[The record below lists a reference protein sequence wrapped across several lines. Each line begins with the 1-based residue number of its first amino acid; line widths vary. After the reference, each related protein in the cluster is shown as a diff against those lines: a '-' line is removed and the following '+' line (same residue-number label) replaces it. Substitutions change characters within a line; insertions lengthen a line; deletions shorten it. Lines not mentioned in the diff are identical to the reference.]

1 MDQDVLPRSTTW
13 TLYGPII
20 VTWNTLCVFLLVEAW
35 YKTTEGNHLAFALY
49 FQPFLPALTMVW
61 LWATNIWIF
70 ETLQIPYQ
78 SLFEDSTQLLTSS
91 QLFQIATA
99 FSALLLTAMTVFLT
113 SIDSG
118 FQHLAE
124 WVPIGF
130 LVLTLMLWLLPID
143 RFFKNSRMQ
152 FSKTVLRV
160 LFPLKRVTFSDFL
173 LADVSTSL
181 ARSIADW
188 VRGSCAFTVSQNLD
202 PISLEWQCGKSS
214 ILSNFVLALPYL
226 IRMIQCLSVFL
237 RDQDKVQLMNAVKYC
252 TAFPVIFSS
261 MMKHRVSTEDWM
273 KIWNRVWIFASLVNT
288 GYSYYWD
295 VEMDWDLSFFKI
307 DKQSQTTTKPDPLY
321 SPQWIYSLA
330 LISNFTIRIA
340 WIYKLSFHLPVIHG
354 VHLLVSL
361 LEVLRRSQWI
371 LFRFENGLSKKGF
384 LIKKSSVGK
393 RPI

>member
-1 MDQDVLPRSTTW
+1 MDQDVLRCGTSWP
-13 TLYGPII
+13 LHGPII
-20 VTWNTLCVFLLVEAW
+20 ITWNTLCVFLLFEAW
-35 YKTTEGNHLAFALY
+35 CETTEEVHLSFALH
-49 FQPFLPALTMVW
+49 FQPYLPALAMVW
-61 LWATNIWIF
+61 LWATNIWVF

-78 SLFEDSTQLLTSS
+78 NLFEDSTHFLTSS
-91 QLFQIATA
+91 QLFQIATT
-99 FSALLLTAMTVFLT
+99 FSTLLLTGMTVFLT
-113 SIDSG
+113 SIESG
-118 FQHLAE
+118 YQYLAE

-130 LVLTLMLWLLPID
+130 LLLSLSLWLLPID

-152 FSKTVLRV
+152 FSKTVFRV
-160 LFPLKRVTFSDFL
+160 LFPFDRVTFSDFL

-188 VRGSCAFTVSQNLD
+188 VRGICVFTVSQKLD
-202 PISLEWQCGKSS
+202 STSLEFECGRSS

-226 IRMIQCLSVFL
+226 IRMIQCLSMFL
-237 RDQDKVQLMNAVKYC
+237 RGQDKIQLMNAVKYS

-273 KIWNRVWIFASLVNT
+273 KIWNRVWILASLVNT

-295 VEMDWDLSFFKI
+295 VELDWDLSFFRAQ
-307 DKQSQTTTKPDPLY
+307 KQSPTGTKPDPLY
-321 SPQWIYSLA
+321 SPQWVYSLA
-330 LISNFTIRIA
+330 LISNFIIRIA

-371 LFRFENGLSKKGF
+371 LFRFENGLRKKGF